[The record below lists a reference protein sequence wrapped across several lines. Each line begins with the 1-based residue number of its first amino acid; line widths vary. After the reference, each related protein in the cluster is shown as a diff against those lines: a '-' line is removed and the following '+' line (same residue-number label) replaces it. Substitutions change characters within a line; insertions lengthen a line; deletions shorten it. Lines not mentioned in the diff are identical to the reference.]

1 MRQRIAVGCFAAIL
15 AINISC
21 VAWGQTREWLEP
33 GGGAYGSASLWS
45 GADVPDTAA
54 ESARFAQQLAYT
66 VSVNGNYTVGSLLGH
81 GGNVTMAFAP
91 PSGFNPRKTY
101 DTTNLLMDPSLAG
114 GTADLWLTDG
124 DVSASGNTYIG
135 QNTTL
140 GPIATSRLHLL
151 STQLDSAGAT
161 LGRGT
166 WSAGKVEVDDRSL
179 WILSAPLIVGDA
191 GDAEFEIQ
199 ASARNICNIFGCIAQ
214 GTKGGVSSANAIL
227 ANAAGSDASANIY
240 GNWAT
245 GDLTVGNAGRA
256 EITLLGKA
264 TQLGTSPFINTYYT
278 GGAMDSSNVSIA
290 ALGGSSG
297 RVHLDSSPLFGDWD
311 ITGSLAIGGT
321 AGAVG
326 GQGTL
331 DIEFGNDVSVGSN
344 LRMWS
349 TGTLALAK
357 GAIFAVT
364 GNARLAG
371 TLEFSI
377 TGGAAPQLN
386 DTYPLLTAGAVLGTF
401 GTTILPPLDPS
412 LAWSLQYAAT
422 NVTLKVV
429 AAPSG
434 DYNND
439 GFVDAAD
446 YVVWRTGDGVPST
459 PEYYNY
465 WRHNFGKVVG
475 GAGSSEA
482 IPEPC
487 GVFLASLGSVV
498 LALRRRC
505 II

>member
-1 MRQRIAVGCFAAIL
+1 MDDL
-15 AINISC
+15 
-21 VAWGQTREWLEP
+21 
-33 GGGAYGSASLWS
+33 SLWNVS
-45 GADVPDTAA
+45 G
-54 ESARFAQQLAYT
+54 
-66 VSVNGNYTVGSLLGH
+66 
-81 GGNVTMAFAP
+81 
-91 PSGFNPRKTY
+91 
-101 DTTNLLMDPSLAG
+101 
-114 GTADLWLTDG
+114 
-124 DVSASGNTYIG
+124 
-135 QNTTL
+135 
-140 GPIATSRLHLL
+140 
-151 STQLDSAGAT
+151 
-161 LGRGT
+161 
-166 WSAGKVEVDDRSL
+166 
-179 WILSAPLIVGDA
+179 PLIVGDA
-191 GDAEFEIQ
+191 GDAVFEIQ
-199 ASARNICNIFGCIAQ
+199 ASARNICNIFACLKQ
-214 GTKGGVSSANAIL
+214 GTKGAVSSASTIL
-227 ANAAGSDASANIY
+227 ANAAGSVATANIF

-278 GGAMDSSNVSIA
+278 GGVMDSANVSIA
-290 ALGGSSG
+290 ALSGSTG
-297 RVHLDSSPLFGDWD
+297 RVHLDSSPLYGDWD

-321 AGAVG
+321 AAAVG

-349 TGTLALAK
+349 TATLALAK

-377 TGGAAPQLN
+377 TGGTAPQLN

-401 GTTILPPLDPS
+401 GNTILPPLDPS

-446 YVVWRTGDGVPST
+446 YVVWRAGDGVPST
-459 PEYYNY
+459 PENYNF
-465 WRHNFGKVVG
+465 WRQNFGRVVG
-475 GAGSSEA
+475 GAGSSAA

-487 GVFLASLGSVV
+487 GVFLALLGSVV
-498 LALRRRC
+498 IAMQRRS